1 MFCGFR
7 VFTFTFTFICWQDA
21 NLRSR
26 EDTVGTATGANV
38 LCFLPTKLLVIELMG
53 LPDLLSLRR
62 IVFSYPLSNGFCNG
76 QMFELDY

>member
-1 MFCGFR
+1 MCHEVKFR
-7 VFTFTFTFICWQDA
+7 VFTFTFTFICRQNA

-53 LPDLLSLRR
+53 LPDLLRR
-62 IVFSYPLSNGFCNG
+62 IVFSYRISQWTDVRIRL
-76 QMFELDY
+76 LV